1 MEDCS
6 KNSTFTGELWIVLS
20 MLWWMPSYIFTST
33 FTEYIQSVD
42 VDLLYFDINAE
53 LILLVEKWNF
63 EGSLIMVDIQGFH

>member
-6 KNSTFTGELWIVLS
+6 KNSTFTAELWIVLS
-20 MLWWMPSYIFTST
+20 MLRWMPSYIFTST

-63 EGSLIMVDIQGFH
+63 EGSLIMVDTQGFR

>member
-1 MEDCS
+1 V
-6 KNSTFTGELWIVLS
+6 NSVDVVVNAKLYI
-20 MLWWMPSYIFTST
+20 YIIFTPT

-63 EGSLIMVDIQGFH
+63 EGSLITVDIQDFR

>member
-1 MEDCS
+1 M
-6 KNSTFTGELWIVLS
+6 NSVDVVVNAKLYI
-20 MLWWMPSYIFTST
+20 YIIFTTT

-63 EGSLIMVDIQGFH
+63 EGSLITVDIQDFR